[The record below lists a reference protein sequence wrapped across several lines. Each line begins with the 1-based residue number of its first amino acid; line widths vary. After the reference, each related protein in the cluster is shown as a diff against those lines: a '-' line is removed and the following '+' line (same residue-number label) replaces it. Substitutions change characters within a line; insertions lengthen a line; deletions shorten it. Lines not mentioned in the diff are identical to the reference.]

1 MMNLQISMAME
12 IYACQHKKKY
22 YNMTPHESPFIIEF
36 LSLVS
41 FYKDDMTSTELN
53 ETIRLN
59 YKTFNSFPLTLKDI
73 KPHVK

>member
-1 MMNLQISMAME
+1 
-12 IYACQHKKKY
+12 
-22 YNMTPHESPFIIEF
+22 MTPHESPFIIEF

-41 FYKDDMTSTELN
+41 FCKDDMTSTELN

-59 YKTFNSFPLTLKDI
+59 YKTFNSFPLNVPFKNI